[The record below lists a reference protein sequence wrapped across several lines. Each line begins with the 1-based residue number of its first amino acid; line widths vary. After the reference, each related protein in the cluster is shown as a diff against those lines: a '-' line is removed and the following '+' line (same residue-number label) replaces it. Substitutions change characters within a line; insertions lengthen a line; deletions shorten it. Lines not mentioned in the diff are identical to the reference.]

1 MIRFS
6 KSSLQVPIFYTKWTK
21 VIERFSSYGFLQ
33 NMKPRLEVSR
43 KLPTYPFPEV
53 NILHQVSRKC
63 SCWLRVLCFVICV
76 HLKFL
81 SFCVTRHLL
90 DDQES
95 CHVYE
100 SRVVSCGR
108 YHSNAVVIPRFIFR
122 TNHPVTIPTA
132 LRSVLLVN
140 EIKLALIANS

>member
-1 MIRFS
+1 
-6 KSSLQVPIFYTKWTK
+6 
-21 VIERFSSYGFLQ
+21 
-33 NMKPRLEVSR
+33 MKPRLEVSR